1 MDTRS
6 INPMEDDKTQPEP
19 PMMPQQ
25 TGPLDLGA
33 HDTFILGKNRSLR
46 SMLDKRPAKNTD
58 SLLPHTN
65 VTLLVRG
72 IPEHVVIEDDK
83 SVILGRS
90 DMGNKGIQPDL
101 DLNPYG
107 ATMRGVSRMHARLF
121 MQDKHL
127 YIVDLHSTNGTYLA
141 GKRLEA
147 DVPTRLSNGAEVLL
161 GSLLIQVVFE

>member
-1 MDTRS
+1 MDTRR
-6 INPMEDDKTQPEP
+6 IDMEDDKTQPEP
-19 PMMPQQ
+19 PMMPQ
-25 TGPLDLGA
+25 TGPLDVNNA

-46 SMLDKRPAKNTD
+46 SMLDKRPAKSGD
-58 SLLPHTN
+58 SEMPHTN

-72 IPEHVVIEDDK
+72 IPEHLAVSDEK
-83 SVILGRS
+83 SIILGRS

-101 DLNPYG
+101 DLTPYG

-127 YIVDLHSTNGTYLA
+127 YIVDLHSTNGTYIA

-147 DVPTRLSNGAEVLL
+147 DTPTKLSNGAEMLL

>member
-1 MDTRS
+1 MSTRRIKMD
-6 INPMEDDKTQPEP
+6 DDKTQPDGPEM
-19 PMMPQQ
+19 PM

-46 SMLDKRPAKNTD
+46 SMLEKRPPKSTD
-58 SLLPHTN
+58 TLLPHTD

-72 IPEHVVIEDDK
+72 IPEHIIVSEDK
-83 SVILGRS
+83 SVVLGRM

-107 ATMRGVSRMHARLF
+107 ATMRGVSRIHARLY

-127 YIVDLHSTNGTYLA
+127 HIVDMHSTNGTYLA

-147 DVPTRLSNGAEVLL
+147 DAPTRLSNGAEVLL
-161 GSLLIQVVFE
+161 GSLMIQVVFE

>member
-1 MDTRS
+1 MSTRR
-6 INPMEDDKTQPEP
+6 IKMEDDKTQPEP
-19 PMMPQQ
+19 PMMPQ
-25 TGPLDLGA
+25 TGPLDLGT

-46 SMLDKRPAKNTD
+46 SMLDKRPAKSTD
-58 SLLPHTN
+58 SLLPHTD

-72 IPEHVVIEDDK
+72 IPEHIVVSDDK
-83 SVILGRS
+83 SIVLGRM

-107 ATMRGVSRMHARLF
+107 ATMRGVSRIHARLF

-147 DVPTRLSNGAEVLL
+147 DTPTRLSNGAEVLL
-161 GSLLIQVVFE
+161 GSLLIQIVFE

>member
-1 MDTRS
+1 MSTRRINMD
-6 INPMEDDKTQPEP
+6 DDKTQPEGP
-19 PMMPQQ
+19 ELPM

-46 SMLDKRPAKNTD
+46 SMLEKRPAQSTD
-58 SLLPHTN
+58 STLPHTA

-72 IPEHVVIEDDK
+72 IPEHIMVSDEK
-83 SVILGRS
+83 SVVLGRM

-107 ATMRGVSRMHARLF
+107 ATMRGVSRIHARLY

-127 YIVDLHSTNGTYLA
+127 YIVDMHSTNGTYVA

-147 DVPTRLSNGAEVLL
+147 DTPISLSNGAEVLL
-161 GSLLIQVVFE
+161 GSLMIQVVFE

>member
-1 MDTRS
+1 MSTRRVNMD
-6 INPMEDDKTQPEP
+6 DDKTQPDGPEL
-19 PMMPQQ
+19 PM

-46 SMLDKRPAKNTD
+46 SMLDKRPAKPTD
-58 SLLPHTN
+58 STLPHTD

-72 IPEHVVIEDDK
+72 IPEHIIVSEEK
-83 SVILGRS
+83 SVVLGRM

-107 ATMRGVSRMHARLF
+107 ATMRGVSRIHARLY

-127 YIVDLHSTNGTYLA
+127 YIVDLHSTNGTYVA

-147 DVPTRLSNGAEVLL
+147 DTPTSLSNGAEVLL
-161 GSLLIQVVFE
+161 GSLMIQVVFE

>member
-1 MDTRS
+1 MD
-6 INPMEDDKTQPEP
+6 DDKTQPEGP
-19 PMMPQQ
+19 QLPM

-46 SMLDKRPAKNTD
+46 SMLEKRPAKPTD
-58 SLLPHTN
+58 STLPHTD

-72 IPEHVVIEDDK
+72 IPEHIFVSEEK
-83 SVILGRS
+83 SVVLGRM
-90 DMGNKGIQPDL
+90 DMGNRGIQPDL

-107 ATMRGVSRMHARLF
+107 ATMRGVSRIHARLY

-127 YIVDLHSTNGTYLA
+127 YIVDMHSTNGTYVA

-147 DVPTRLSNGAEVLL
+147 DTPTSLSNGAEVLL
-161 GSLLIQVVFE
+161 GSLMIQVVFD